1 MFSNGYFLLTILL
14 AAVGFIVQ
22 RILLSKM
29 KKYGSTPL
37 SRGLSGKQVA
47 EAMMRYYNVSD
58 VNIVEGQGTLTD
70 HYNPATKTVTLSSDV
85 YHGQSIMSAAI
96 AAHECGHVVQH
107 KEAYQWLKLR
117 STLVPVVQI
126 ASSGLQ
132 WMLLISFMLLRS
144 FPQLMLVTIGLFAVT
159 TIFSIITL
167 PVEFDASRRALVW
180 LDEQAVLRQGA
191 ESEGGRDALKWAAMT
206 YLVAALSSVVML
218 VYLVLQYNGR
228 RS

>member
-14 AAVGFIVQ
+14 AGIGFIVQ

-47 EAMMRYYNVSD
+47 EAMMRYYNISD
-58 VNIVEGQGTLTD
+58 VSIVEGQGSLTD

-107 KEAYQWLKLR
+107 KEAYQWLQLR
-117 STLVPVVQI
+117 SNLVPVVQI

-144 FPQLMLVTIGLFAVT
+144 FPQLMLVTIALFAVT

-180 LDEQAVLRQGA
+180 LDEQAILRQGPEA
-191 ESEGGRDALKWAAMT
+191 EGGRDALKWAAMT